1 MLSKITRSI
10 YPVLD
15 DPILEYLNDDGLL
28 VEPLFYAPII
38 PMVLVNGTK
47 GIGTGFS
54 TDVMCYNPLDIIDYI
69 KNKLTDTSTS
79 ASSATSLSKD
89 SFIPY
94 YEGFKGTIRK
104 IEPHKF
110 LIKGVYETIGP
121 DKIKVTE
128 LPIGLWTEDFK
139 ELLERL
145 IEPDVDKT
153 GKKTSAVIKDYDDMS
168 KDTNV
173 DFTITFAKGQL
184 SELEGT
190 KGDYDCN
197 GLEKMLKLYTTNT
210 DTNMHL
216 FNANDKLYKYS
227 SVEEIIDDYYVTR
240 LQLYQK
246 RKDYIIDSIEKE
258 LVILSNKAKYITEIL
273 NDTIDLRN
281 KKREEVTKMLQS
293 KQYNTIENDAE
304 YKYLIKMPMD
314 SVTEEN
320 VKKLY
325 NEHQNKEVELKQI
338 KSITTNQMWL
348 NELDKLQNEYMD
360 YKEERERMNCDTSSK
375 KDKNKKKS
383 VVKCKLLVG

>member
-1 MLSKITRSI
+1 
-10 YPVLD
+10 
-15 DPILEYLNDDGLL
+15 
-28 VEPLFYAPII
+28 
-38 PMVLVNGTK
+38 
-47 GIGTGFS
+47 
-54 TDVMCYNPLDIIDYI
+54 
-69 KNKLTDTSTS
+69 
-79 ASSATSLSKD
+79 
-89 SFIPY
+89 
-94 YEGFKGTIRK
+94 
-104 IEPHKF
+104 
-110 LIKGVYETIGP
+110 
-121 DKIKVTE
+121 
-128 LPIGLWTEDFK
+128 
-139 ELLERL
+139 
-145 IEPDVDKT
+145 VDKS

-348 NELDKLQNEYMD
+348 NELEKLQNEYMD